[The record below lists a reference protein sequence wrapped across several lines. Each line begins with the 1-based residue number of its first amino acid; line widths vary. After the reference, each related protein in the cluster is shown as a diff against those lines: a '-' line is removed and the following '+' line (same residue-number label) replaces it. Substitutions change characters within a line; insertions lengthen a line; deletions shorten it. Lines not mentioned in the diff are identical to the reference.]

1 MSGLAAADGLGAGR
15 AGDWRALAGPAVGP
29 RAAGGRSARTRGA
42 PNVPD
47 PSPLPDVSK
56 SFLRGATMRQRPT
69 ADPFAFSSGESGGKL
84 RSWLDRLSIPVLGE
98 RLVGLVR
105 VGSRRDGRERRRHPG
120 TTGVENVEEP
130 PSCVDSDTET

>member
-1 MSGLAAADGLGAGR
+1 MTGGT
-15 AGDWRALAGPAVGP
+15 
-29 RAAGGRSARTRGA
+29 GGRGRGGWTKRPDRGV

-56 SFLRGATMRQRPT
+56 SLLRGATMRQQSI